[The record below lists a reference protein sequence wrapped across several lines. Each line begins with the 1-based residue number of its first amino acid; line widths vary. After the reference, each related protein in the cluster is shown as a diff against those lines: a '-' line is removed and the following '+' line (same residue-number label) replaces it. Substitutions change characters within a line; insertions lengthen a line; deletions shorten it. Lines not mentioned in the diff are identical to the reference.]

1 MGISAIFK
9 SASNLS
15 LFCAFP
21 IAIKHFW
28 IKMLLTNKKR
38 ISISAFKKIYFG
50 YLKTMIKV

>member
-28 IKMLLTNKKR
+28 IKMLLTNKNR